1 MLDIVRY
8 LGRIFACRVN
18 IVAATPKFP
27 VPVFELQLGKAFV
40 QLQAAFS
47 LQEAHHAGHGIL
59 GRDFQLNV
67 DMVRTNLGL
76 HYRYFLPFA
85 QRTEYFPDFQPPL
98 SVKHLPPEFWGE
110 HYVVFAVPARMSH
123 CFYIF
128 HKSSSC
134 VVMQCTD
141 HIVKLAGGFFITAKR
156 LLGTT
161 CLADGFR
168 FIQK

>member
-59 GRDFQLNV
+59 GRDFQ
-67 DMVRTNLGL
+67 
-76 HYRYFLPFA
+76 PS
-85 QRTEYFPDFQPPL
+85 L
-98 SVKHLPPEFWGE
+98 SVKHLPPEFWRE

-123 CFYIF
+123 CSYIF
-128 HKSSSC
+128 H
-134 VVMQCTD
+134 
-141 HIVKLAGGFFITAKR
+141 HR
-156 LLGTT
+156 
-161 CLADGFR
+161 
-168 FIQK
+168 QKASWNHLPS

>member
-59 GRDFQLNV
+59 GRDFQ
-67 DMVRTNLGL
+67 
-76 HYRYFLPFA
+76 PS
-85 QRTEYFPDFQPPL
+85 L

-123 CFYIF
+123 CSYIF
-128 HKSSSC
+128 H
-134 VVMQCTD
+134 
-141 HIVKLAGGFFITAKR
+141 HR
-156 LLGTT
+156 
-161 CLADGFR
+161 
-168 FIQK
+168 QKASLEQPA

>member
-59 GRDFQLNV
+59 GRDFQ
-67 DMVRTNLGL
+67 
-76 HYRYFLPFA
+76 PS
-85 QRTEYFPDFQPPL
+85 L

-123 CFYIF
+123 CSYIF
-128 HKSSSC
+128 HHRQKASWNHLPSWWFS
-134 VVMQCTD
+134 VYTKKQIFPIKEKFAAMPYVSR
-141 HIVKLAGGFFITAKR
+141 AYER
-156 LLGTT
+156 
-161 CLADGFR
+161 FR
-168 FIQK
+168 DPNDT